1 MSFDAGWYVDP
12 SAPGRMRWWDGASWT
27 ATTAEQPGSLN
38 AVLAPPVAPALPQ
51 YGAAAPERWTPLN
64 LLVPAERKMA
74 TRALVWG
81 ILSIPFFIA
90 FPVPLLAL
98 IFGIVGVLRAGRLE
112 REGGVAVGRG
122 RSIAGIV
129 LGGIG
134 AALFVAAQVLMALYV
149 R

>member
-1 MSFDAGWYVDP
+1 MSLDAGWYVDP
-12 SAPGRMRWWDGASWT
+12 SAPGRMRWWDGTSWT

-38 AVLAPPVAPALPQ
+38 AIFPAAVAPATPQ
-51 YGAAAPERWTPLN
+51 YGAAQPERWTAVN
-64 LLVPAERKMA
+64 LLVPMERAMA

-90 FPVPLLAL
+90 FPVPILAL
-98 IFGIVGVLRAGRLE
+98 VFGIVGVLRAGRLE
-112 REGGVAVGRG
+112 REGGVAVGRA

-134 AALFVAAQVLMALYV
+134 VVLFVAVQLLMALYV